1 MNKTTPEREI
11 EKYLREKIKE
21 IGGRAIKMVPA
32 FESGIPDRQILYQ
45 GRTVFVEL
53 KKAGKNPSAI
63 QAVFMRE
70 LEKMGFETRVI
81 DSKEKVNQLI
91 SFLTNENTEPTI
103 QTPDARG

>member
-1 MNKTTPEREI
+1 MSKTTPEREI

-45 GRTVFVEL
+45 GKTVFVEL
-53 KKAGKNPSAI
+53 KKEGKKPSAL

-91 SFLTNENTEPTI
+91 RFLTNENTEPTI
-103 QTPDARG
+103 QTPDARS